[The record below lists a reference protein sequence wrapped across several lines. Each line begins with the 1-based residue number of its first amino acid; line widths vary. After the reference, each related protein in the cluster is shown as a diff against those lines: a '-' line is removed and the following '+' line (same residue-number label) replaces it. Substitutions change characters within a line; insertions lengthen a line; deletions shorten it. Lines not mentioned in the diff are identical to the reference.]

1 MAQEKP
7 EPGDYIELKSAKGV
21 FKGVLLPRPKDFEK
35 DITSLKLDNGYNIGL
50 KNAEIKLI
58 KKKTVTKKPTKQY
71 DYKKDLPLISIIS
84 TGGTIAS
91 YVDYNTGAVHP
102 AMKADDLVKE
112 IPEIMEMCS
121 IRASALFSILSE
133 NMKPEYWQ
141 KLATKIADDVKEG
154 VYGIVIPH
162 GTDTMHYT
170 ASALFFMLGNLPVP
184 VVLVGSQRSSD
195 RPSTDAYLNTLSAI
209 SVAKSDLAE
218 VVVLMHENT
227 SDKTCSIHRG
237 TRVRKMHTSTRNA
250 FKSMNENPIGIAKK
264 EIVTFLNPHKKRT
277 NNEIELKTKM
287 NEKVALLYSYPRIK
301 TEYFEYLA
309 EKNDGIVIMGT
320 GLGHVSTNLIKS
332 IKDATDNGKLIGMT
346 SQCLYGS
353 VNLNVYS
360 TGRELLKVGVI
371 PLGDML
377 PEVAYVKM
385 MWVLANSLNPRSDLT
400 RNLVGEISNKRKL
413 AVDE

>member
-1 MAQEKP
+1 MPQEKP
-7 EPGDYIELKSAKGV
+7 ETGDYVELKSSKGI
-21 FKGVLLPRPKDFEK
+21 FRGVLLPRPKDFEK
-35 DITSLKLDNGYNIGL
+35 SITSLKLDNGYNIGL
-50 KNAEIKLI
+50 RDAEVKLI
-58 KKKTVTKKPTKQY
+58 KKGTIMKKSTKEY
-71 DYKKDLPLISIIS
+71 ENKKELPSISIIS

-102 AMKADDLVKE
+102 AMKADDLVSE
-112 IPEIMEMCS
+112 MPEIMDMCS
-121 IRASALFSILSE
+121 IKASALLSILSE
-133 NMKPEYWQ
+133 NMKVEYWQ
-141 KLATKIADDVKEG
+141 KLATKIAEDIKEG
-154 VYGIVIPH
+154 AYGIVIPH

-170 ASALFFMLGNLPVP
+170 ASALSFMLGNLPIP

-227 SDKTCSIHRG
+227 SDNMCRIHRG
-237 TRVRKMHTSTRNA
+237 TRVRKMHTSTRDA
-250 FKSMNENPIGIAKK
+250 FQCINDEPIGIAKK
-264 EIVTFLNPHKKRT
+264 EIVTFLNPRTKRV
-277 NNEIELKTKM
+277 NRKIELKTKM
-287 NEKVALLYSYPRIK
+287 NEKVSLLYFYPGLK
-301 TEYFEYLA
+301 TEDFEYMI

-332 IKDATDNGKLIGMT
+332 IKNATDNGKLIAMT

-360 TGRELLKVGVI
+360 TGRELLKAGVI

-385 MWVLANSLNPRSDLT
+385 MWVLANTSNPRNALT
-400 RNLVGEISNKRKL
+400 ENLVGEISDKRKL
-413 AVDE
+413 MVYE